1 MRYIIPI
8 FIVAL
13 AVLVGCRS
21 LSRVH
26 NQPAGATVTVPQD
39 TELIPK
45 AYLAPK
51 YVAPT
56 NAPSNTVIA
65 GRNERGDRLIVTGR
79 TLDQGRPVAGVS
91 IYSFH
96 ADADGL
102 YTRDGRNSDENARL
116 FATLRTDAEGRYRY
130 ETIRPR
136 GYDGL
141 AAHVHHVVTA
151 TGYKQRLCDLWFGDE
166 PYFATRLNAGLPLS
180 AGKPMFVRM
189 PTRDADGVWH
199 VIHDLEM
206 LRAAD

>member
-1 MRYIIPI
+1 MR
-8 FIVAL
+8 VAVSFASVLL
-13 AVLVGCRS
+13 AS
-21 LSRVH
+21 T
-26 NQPAGATVTVPQD
+26 AWPQD

-45 AYLAPK
+45 PYLAPK

-65 GRNERGDRLIVTGR
+65 GRTERGDRLVVTGR
-79 TLDQGRPVAGVS
+79 ALDQGRPVAGVS
-91 IYSFH
+91 IYAFH

-151 TGYKQRLCDLWFGDE
+151 PGYKPRLCDLWFGDE
-166 PYFATRLNAGLPLS
+166 PYFATRRNAGLPLS

-199 VIHDLEM
+199 VTHDLEM
-206 LRAAD
+206 LRDAD